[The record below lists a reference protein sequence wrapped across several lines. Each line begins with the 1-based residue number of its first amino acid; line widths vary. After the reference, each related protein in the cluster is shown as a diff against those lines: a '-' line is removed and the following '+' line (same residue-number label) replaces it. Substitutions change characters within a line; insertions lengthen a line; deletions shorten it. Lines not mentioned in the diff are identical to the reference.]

1 MKKKLAMLL
10 LLVFGAT
17 MVLAGCGGNNNGQNQ
32 QATQG
37 NIQQDEQQQTE
48 GDGSWQRVQDAGVI
62 RVGLDDAYEPM
73 GFHDPETDELT
84 GFDIEMAKMIGE
96 KLGIEFEFVPYDW
109 NGIVPGLQSGHFDVI
124 ISGMNMWASRK
135 EQVDFVPYGIASQ
148 VIVVRSDYEDADSIK
163 TIEDLKDKTVGS
175 QTGSTGAK
183 NVTSYGFEDGKNL
196 LTYAQFPAAVLDLQS
211 GRLDAIVIDNFG
223 AATVVANGEY
233 KIVGEPVEE
242 KGADDDAAKI
252 GIAVRKEDKELQE
265 KLQGAVNEL
274 LSDGSLKALSEK
286 WIGIDITEGVQE

>member
-37 NIQQDEQQQTE
+37 NTQQDEQQQTE

>member
-37 NIQQDEQQQTE
+37 NNQQGEQQTE

>member
-32 QATQG
+32 QAAQG
-37 NIQQDEQQQTE
+37 NNQQGEQQTE

-62 RVGLDDAYEPM
+62 RVGLDDSYEPM

-124 ISGMNMWASRK
+124 ISGMNMWPERK

-163 TIEDLKDKTVGS
+163 TIEDLKGKTIGS

-183 NVTSYGFEDGKNL
+183 AAMSYDFKDGEDL
-196 LTYAQFPAAVLDLQS
+196 LCYAQFPAAILDLQS
-211 GRLDAIVIDNFG
+211 GRLDAVIIDNFG
-223 AATVVANGEY
+223 AATVIANGEY
-233 KIVGEPVEE
+233 KIVGEPVIE
-242 KGADDDAAKI
+242 KGADADTAKI

-265 KLQGAVNEL
+265 KLQGAVDEL
-274 LSDGSLKALSEK
+274 LSDGSLKGLSEK
-286 WIGIDITEGVQE
+286 WIGLDITEGVQE

>member
-37 NIQQDEQQQTE
+37 NTQQDEQQQTE

-84 GFDIEMAKMIGE
+84 GFEIEMAKMIGE

-148 VIVVRSDYEDADSIK
+148 VIVVRSYYEDADSIK